1 MPRVINSRSHSL
13 SPVSWCLLGTLLVCW
28 LAGREAAA
36 ETPQDG
42 GRDQKP
48 TMANGHLGDC
58 RSCHGKPDPNRFMVD
73 SLRSRLVFQV
83 DNYGFGPAIGEF
95 HRIEGAF
102 WFDPNNTAKVFA
114 AATIHASTVD
124 FGDPL
129 MNAVVRERFLNVEK
143 FPDITFVAR
152 SIQRTAPNEST
163 IVGDLT
169 MLGVTRQVTLNVP
182 SNKTGRHPLTGD
194 NTAGFTATGTIK
206 RSDFG
211 QTLGLPAI
219 GDDISFEIV
228 LLGKNLQ

>member
-1 MPRVINSRSHSL
+1 MINSRSHSL
-13 SPVSWCLLGTLLVCW
+13 SPASGCFLGTLLVCW
-28 LAGREAAA
+28 LAGAVEAA
-36 ETPQDG
+36 EEPKDSG
-42 GRDQKP
+42 PDQK
-48 TMANGHLGDC
+48 TAMANGHLGDC

-114 AATIHASTVD
+114 VTTVHANTVD

-129 MNAVVRERFLNVEK
+129 MNAVVRERFSNVEN
-143 FPDITFVAR
+143 FPDMTFVAR
-152 SIQRTAPNEST
+152 SIQRTTSNEGT
-163 IVGDLT
+163 IVGDFT
-169 MLGVTRQVTLNVP
+169 MLGVTRPITLNVRF
-182 SNKTGRHPLTGD
+182 NKVGRHPLTAD
-194 NTAGFTATGTIK
+194 NTAGFTATGSIK
-206 RSDFG
+206 RTDFG

>member
-1 MPRVINSRSHSL
+1 VINSRSPS
-13 SPVSWCLLGTLLVCW
+13 SPPVSRCILGAWLACW
-28 LAGREAAA
+28 LAAGVAGA
-36 ETPQDG
+36 EEPPDSG
-42 GRDQKP
+42 P
-48 TMANGHLGDC
+48 TQQPAMANGHLGDC

-83 DNYGFGPAIGEF
+83 DNYGFGPTIGEF

-114 AATIHASTVD
+114 AATIHASAVD

-129 MNAVVRERFLNVEK
+129 MNAVVRERFLKAEK
-143 FPDITFVAR
+143 FPDMTFVAR
-152 SIQRTAPNEST
+152 SIQRTAANDGT
-163 IVGDLT
+163 IVGDFT
-169 MLGVTRQVTLNVP
+169 MLGVTRQVTLKL
-182 SNKTGRHPLTGD
+182 SSDKIGRHPLTGD
-194 NTAGFTATGTIK
+194 NTAGFMATGTIK